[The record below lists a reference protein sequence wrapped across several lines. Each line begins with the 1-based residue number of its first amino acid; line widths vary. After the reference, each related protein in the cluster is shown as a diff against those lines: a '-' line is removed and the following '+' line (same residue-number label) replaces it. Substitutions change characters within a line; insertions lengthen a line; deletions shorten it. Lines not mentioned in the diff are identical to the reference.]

1 MDKEEEIWKTLEKI
15 RDPELGISIV
25 KMGMIKKVE
34 LKKNKAII
42 ECELTTPACPL
53 KKEIEDAIREEVKKI
68 EGIEEVELKTTARVM
83 ASRRILP
90 EDILPNVKNIIA
102 IGSGKGGVG
111 KTTVSCNLAIALA
124 QNGAKVGLLDGD
136 IYGPSVPRMLGVKEP
151 VRTDG
156 KKLIPPEAHGI
167 KVISIGF
174 FITEDTPLIWRGPII
189 SGALR
194 QLFTDVEWGELDYLI
209 VDLPPGTGD
218 IPLTLAQTLPQ
229 AHGVIVTT
237 PQPAAYNIAMKALMM
252 FRKLNL
258 NVIGVIE
265 NMSYFKCPHCNNK
278 IDIFGSGGGR
288 ELAEKLGVSFLGE
301 IPLDEEIRIG
311 SDEGIPIVVSKPNSE
326 AAKAY
331 HEIAKKLAGKLSV
344 ISFKLL
350 RAQA

>member
-1 MDKEEEIWKTLEKI
+1 MIKEEEIWKILEKI
-15 RDPELGISIV
+15 RDPELGVSIV

-34 LKKNKAII
+34 LKNRKVLV

-53 KKEIEDAIREEVKKI
+53 KKEIEESIREELRKI
-68 EGIEEVELKTTARVM
+68 DGIDDVEIKTTAKVLP
-83 ASRRILP
+83 SRRVLP

-136 IYGPSVPRMLGVKEP
+136 IYGPSVPKMLAIKEP

-156 KKLIPPEAHGI
+156 KKLIPPEVHGI

-194 QLFTDVEWGELDYLI
+194 QLFTDVDWGELDYLI

-218 IPLTLAQTLPQ
+218 IPLTLAQTLPN

-237 PQPAAYNIAMKALMM
+237 PQPAAYSIAMKALMM

-265 NMSYFKCPHCNNK
+265 NMSYFICPHCK
-278 IDIFGSGGGR
+278 GRVDIFGSGGGK
-288 ELAEKLGVSFLGE
+288 ELADKLGVSFLGG
-301 IPLDEEIRIG
+301 IPLDTEIRIG
-311 SDEGIPIVVSKPNSE
+311 SDEGIPIVVSNPSSE

-331 HEIAKKLAGKLSV
+331 HEIAKRLAGKLSI
-344 ISFKLL
+344 ISYKLL
-350 RAQA
+350 KT

>member
-1 MDKEEEIWKTLEKI
+1 MVKDKDIWNVLEKI
-15 RDPELGISIV
+15 RDPELGVSIV

-34 LKKNKAII
+34 LKGDKVFI

-53 KKEIEDAIREEVKKI
+53 KKEIEDNIRSELSKI
-68 EGIEEVELKTTARVM
+68 EGIRDVEIKTSAKVLP
-83 ASRRILP
+83 SRKILP
-90 EDILPNVKNIIA
+90 EDILPGVKNIIA

-111 KTTVSCNLAIALA
+111 KSTISANLAIALA
-124 QNGAKVGLLDGD
+124 KSGAKVGLLDGD
-136 IYGPSVPRMLGVKEP
+136 IYGPSIPRMLGVKEP

-156 KKLIPPEAHGI
+156 KKLIPPEVFDI

-194 QLFTDVEWGELDYLI
+194 QLFTDVDWGELDYLI

-218 IPLTLAQTLPQ
+218 IPLTLAQTLPN

-237 PQPAAYNIAMKALMM
+237 PQPTAYSIAMKALMM
-252 FRKLNL
+252 FKKLNL

-265 NMSYFKCPHCNNK
+265 NMSYFICPHCK
-278 IDIFGSGGGR
+278 GRVEIFGSGGGK
-288 ELAEKLGVSFLGE
+288 ELAEKLNVSFLGS
-301 IPLDEEIRIG
+301 IPLDPEVRL
-311 SDEGIPIVVSKPNSE
+311 SCDEGIPIVISNPNSE
-326 AAKAY
+326 ASKAY
-331 HEIAKKLAGKLSV
+331 FEVARRLAGKLSM

-350 RAQA
+350 RS